1 MFHAGALG
9 KPLSRKTGCMTTE
22 YILKDLIRD
31 PDTGKAG
38 VRCMYCRY
46 RGPYTYRSYERSSR
60 HEVVNTYFFEAQIQA
75 PKNIV
80 LKDCTS
86 SGNGVYANTQ
96 DQVTLRG
103 ATWAPSRNLVID
115 GGTYQGGSRGEL
127 APVKEGYPEILAP
140 SMAAGA
146 FCSDIVSY
154 SM

>member
-115 GGTYQGGSRGEL
+115 GGTYQG
-127 APVKEGYPEILAP
+127 APA
-140 SMAAGA
+140 
-146 FCSDIVSY
+146 VS
-154 SM
+154 SHP